1 MKNRFAAALIA
12 AALVILAVLLL
23 IWMFS
28 DSRVQMH
35 TLPPEF
41 TQPAPIH
48 IYLER

>member
-1 MKNRFAAALIA
+1 MKNRFATALIA

-23 IWMFS
+23 IWTFS

>member
-12 AALVILAVLLL
+12 AALLFLALLML
-23 IWMFS
+23 LWIFS

-41 TQPAPIH
+41 TQPAPLH
-48 IYLER
+48 MYLER